1 MKHIDVRIEC
11 SDQFQVF
18 VHDVLLAVEKEYP
31 VTAQITVTE
40 LPLPQV
46 GEDKE
51 SSCCGRCWKNDG
63 HCPHY
68 KRGLHHCLYFIPAF
82 IPAAT
87 VPPPRGEIENKCEWR
102 CDTDGFWH
110 TNCGGSF
117 TLNTG
122 ELKQNEFNYCH
133 KCGRKIYEMYP
144 VEPAAPIAP
153 AVETEMGMT
162 PSTKAFLK
170 KAGVK
175 VKTVDDVFLKNIL
188 ANSGNNPQPPC
199 PSCEKLR
206 AENTDLKSKFGF
218 TYCAYCGKKFPIDA
232 PDATDA
238 ISEHVAACEKHP
250 MRKMEAENE
259 KLRAENAELKWKIAE
274 LKQNNEQ
281 VDYKYHDR
289 D

>member
-1 MKHIDVRIEC
+1 MKTIDVRIGC

-40 LPLPQV
+40 LP
-46 GEDKE
+46 
-51 SSCCGRCWKNDG
+51 
-63 HCPHY
+63 
-68 KRGLHHCLYFIPAF
+68 
-82 IPAAT
+82 
-87 VPPPRGEIENKCEWR
+87 PPRGEIENKCEWR
-102 CDTDGFWH
+102 WDTDGFWH

-144 VEPAAPIAP
+144 VEPAVPVAP

-206 AENTDLKSKFGF
+206 AENAALKGTDEG
-218 TYCAYCGKKFPIDA
+218 GVP
-232 PDATDA
+232 
-238 ISEHVAACEKHP
+238 
-250 MRKMEAENE
+250 
-259 KLRAENAELKWKIAE
+259 
-274 LKQNNEQ
+274 
-281 VDYKYHDR
+281 
-289 D
+289 

>member
-1 MKHIDVRIEC
+1 M
-11 SDQFQVF
+11 
-18 VHDVLLAVEKEYP
+18 
-31 VTAQITVTE
+31 
-40 LPLPQV
+40 
-46 GEDKE
+46 
-51 SSCCGRCWKNDG
+51 KNDCAMVSDCG
-63 HCPHY
+63 HFGYP
-68 KRGLHHCLYFIPAF
+68 
-82 IPAAT
+82 
-87 VPPPRGEIENKCEWR
+87 ENEKC
-102 CDTDGFWH
+102 FV
-110 TNCGGSF
+110 
-117 TLNTG
+117 
-122 ELKQNEFNYCH
+122 Q
-133 KCGRKIYEMYP
+133 
-144 VEPAAPIAP
+144 PAAPVAP

-250 MRKMEAENE
+250 MRKIEAENE

>member
-40 LPLPQV
+40 LPPQQ
-46 GEDKE
+46 
-51 SSCCGRCWKNDG
+51 DG
-63 HCPHY
+63 DWRNELANELENSLDEIIHEVS
-68 KRGLHHCLYFIPAF
+68 PAERYR
-82 IPAAT
+82 IADII
-87 VPPPRGEIENKCEWR
+87 RNW
-102 CDTDGFWH
+102 
-110 TNCGGSF
+110 
-117 TLNTG
+117 
-122 ELKQNEFNYCH
+122 Q
-133 KCGRKIYEMYP
+133 
-144 VEPAAPIAP
+144 PAAPVAP

-206 AENTDLKSKFGF
+206 AENAELNTQRNNAEIQLVAIIQAVSGF
-218 TYCAYCGKKFPIDA
+218 TKTKPKMTIGEFEKYLSKICKFA
-232 PDATDA
+232 
-238 ISEHVAACEKHP
+238 
-250 MRKMEAENE
+250 REAEKE
-259 KLRAENAELKWKIAE
+259 EFERKIRLNQPKGE
-274 LKQNNEQ
+274 GDIK
-281 VDYKYHDR
+281 
-289 D
+289 